1 MPKPIAPNVKTWLV
15 EPLSR
20 EIRRAIERFASAEDV
35 RQVAIMPDVHLAGD
49 VCIGSVVATMR
60 LIYPAAVGGDIGC
73 GIAAAAF
80 DLPADGLRDAS
91 RANALFDQLRQLVP
105 PIRRSRN
112 VLQQMSS
119 ELRNAPLSDKRLESI
134 RRRDGIVQFGTLGRG
149 NHFLEFQADDEGRL
163 WLMVHSGSRAM
174 GQAIRDFH
182 VERAAGVSRGM
193 KFVECDSPQGAA
205 YLSDAD
211 WARRYARGNRRA
223 MVELA
228 GSAIRQLFNAS
239 LDGASYFDCD
249 HNHVQWE
256 THGGQSIWVHRKG
269 ANSAAAGEPGIIPGS
284 MGTESFHVEGRGS
297 PDSLCSS
304 SHGAGRAMSRD
315 EARRRISESELR
327 SQLGDTFFVDAD
339 ISHLREEAP
348 SAYKDIREVLRAQ
361 KDLVKRV
368 RRLRPVLSYKG

>member
-1 MPKPIAPNVKTWLV
+1 
-15 EPLSR
+15 
-20 EIRRAIERFASAEDV
+20 
-35 RQVAIMPDVHLAGD
+35 
-49 VCIGSVVATMR
+49 
-60 LIYPAAVGGDIGC
+60 
-73 GIAAAAF
+73 
-80 DLPADGLRDAS
+80 
-91 RANALFDQLRQLVP
+91 
-105 PIRRSRN
+105 
-112 VLQQMSS
+112 MSS

-149 NHFLEFQADDEGRL
+149 NHFLELQADDEGRL
-163 WLMVHSGSRAM
+163 WVMVHSGSRAM

-182 VERAAGVSRGM
+182 VERAANVSRGT

-211 WARRYARGNRRA
+211 WARRYARGNRLA

-228 GSAIRQLFNAS
+228 GNAIRQLFNRS
-239 LDGASYFDCD
+239 LNEASYFDCD
-249 HNHVQWE
+249 HNHVQRE

-297 PDSLCSS
+297 PDSLCSR

-315 EARRRISESELR
+315 QARRRISESELR

-339 ISHLREEAP
+339 ISNLREEAP